1 MIKQEMK
8 IGPKGQVV
16 IPKLFREEKNIF
28 PGDKVIIELGAEG
41 IIIEK
46 PVGNP
51 VKILRDIAKKGKS
64 VRADSDKDY
73 DEMMKARWKKL
84 GI

>member
-41 IIIEK
+41 IIIE
-46 PVGNP
+46 
-51 VKILRDIAKKGKS
+51 L
-64 VRADSDKDY
+64 
-73 DEMMKARWKKL
+73 
-84 GI
+84 